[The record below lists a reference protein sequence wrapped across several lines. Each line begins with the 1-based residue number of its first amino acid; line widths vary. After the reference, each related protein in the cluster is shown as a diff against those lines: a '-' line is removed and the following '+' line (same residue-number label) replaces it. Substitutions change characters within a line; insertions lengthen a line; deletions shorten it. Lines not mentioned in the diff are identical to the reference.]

1 MKIDIITLFPEM
13 LRGFLETSMM
23 KKAVESNY
31 VQFNIINPRDFTE
44 DKHRTTDD
52 RPFGGGPGM
61 IMKPKPLI
69 MAVES
74 VKTDISKVI
83 LLSPSGTT
91 FKQSFAERLVSKN
104 QHLILICGHYE
115 GVDERVIELLVD
127 EQISIGDYILTNG
140 ALASAVISDAIVRLI
155 PGVLGGGES
164 ARQDESYSKGLLDFP
179 QYTRPV
185 EFRNLKVPDI
195 LLSGDHALISEWRYK
210 QALERTAKFRPDL
223 LKHNKQKD

>member
-1 MKIDIITLFPEM
+1 M
-13 LRGFLETSMM
+13 
-23 KKAVESNY
+23 
-31 VQFNIINPRDFTE
+31 
-44 DKHRTTDD
+44 
-52 RPFGGGPGM
+52 
-61 IMKPKPLI
+61 
-69 MAVES
+69 
-74 VKTDISKVI
+74 
-83 LLSPSGTT
+83 
-91 FKQSFAERLVSKN
+91 
-104 QHLILICGHYE
+104 
-115 GVDERVIELLVD
+115 
-127 EQISIGDYILTNG
+127 
-140 ALASAVISDAIVRLI
+140 ASAVISDAIVRLI

>member
-1 MKIDIITLFPEM
+1 
-13 LRGFLETSMM
+13 
-23 KKAVESNY
+23 
-31 VQFNIINPRDFTE
+31 
-44 DKHRTTDD
+44 
-52 RPFGGGPGM
+52 
-61 IMKPKPLI
+61 
-69 MAVES
+69 

-91 FKQSFAERLVSKN
+91 FKQAFAERLVSKN

-223 LKHNKQKD
+223 LKHKKQKD